1 MFCAFVVDATRCRL
15 FVFSSRRRHT
25 RCALVT
31 GVQTCA
37 LPIFPPG
44 FPAFPGER
52 ADHTEKPSQEQT
64 PRQAKRLGA
73 KSQQIRGPG
82 GVRTLML
89 RLQVEGEALLDAPFQ
104 PVSHVAVGLQPGLAV
119 ALDEAGRSEA
129 RRGGKECVSK
139 VKSRWSACF

>member
-1 MFCAFVVDATRCRL
+1 MRISDW
-15 FVFSSRRRHT
+15 SSDV
-25 RCALVT
+25 CSSDL
-31 GVQTCA
+31 
-37 LPIFPPG
+37 
-44 FPAFPGER
+44 

-64 PRQAKRLGA
+64 SRQAKRLGA

-119 ALDEAGRSEA
+119 ALDEAGIEGVPELHLAGHGAGQLDRLVLRL
-129 RRGGKECVSK
+129 RRQRDDEEIGRASCRGRVCK
-139 VKSRWSACF
+139 